1 MRRSPV
7 LAILAVVI
15 AVLVIAL
22 GFASGPSSGPTAD
35 LVDYAVSAD
44 GRQLVVTAVVPRRCD
59 IDRSVGTESPTAVQ
73 VKVTLSC
80 SGSPTPQGDAPLI
93 DVPIALTS
101 PLNGRAVF
109 DANGATVSPKTP

>member
-22 GFASGPSSGPTAD
+22 AFANGPSGGPTAD

-59 IDRSVGTESPTAVQ
+59 IDRSVGTETATAVQ
-73 VKVTLSC
+73 VTVRLSC
-80 SGSPTPQGDAPLI
+80 SGSPTPGDAPLV
-93 DVPIALTS
+93 DVPIALAS

-109 DANGATVSPKTP
+109 DANGAAVSPKRP